1 MNHFSTSS
9 IVSDV
14 LFYILSLFFF
24 FLSFFLHDWLT
35 AALNL

>member
-24 FLSFFLHDWLT
+24 LSFFLHDWLT